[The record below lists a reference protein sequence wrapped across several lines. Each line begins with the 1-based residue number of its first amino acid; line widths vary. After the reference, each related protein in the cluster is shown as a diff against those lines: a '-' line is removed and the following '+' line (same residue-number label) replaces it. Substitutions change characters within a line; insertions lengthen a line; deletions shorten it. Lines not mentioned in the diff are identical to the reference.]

1 MTALLEVEGLTVA
14 FGGMPVVED
23 LSFTLDAGE
32 VLGIVG
38 ESGSGKSMTALALM
52 RLIPPPG
59 RLAHGRVVFDG
70 TDVATLSERA
80 MQDLRGRAISMIF
93 QEPMTSLNP
102 VFTIG
107 EQIME
112 TLRVHERIDR
122 AAARRRTVELLELVE
137 MPAAARRLDDYP
149 HQLSG
154 GMRQRVM
161 IAIALAC
168 RPKVLVA
175 DEPTTA
181 LDVTIQAQILD
192 LLRGLRRELGM
203 AVILI
208 THDLGVV
215 AEFADRVMVMYAGR
229 VVERAPAELLFERP
243 LHPYTEGLLASI
255 PRLDGPIVRL
265 QAISGSV
272 PPPYAMPP
280 GCRFAPR
287 CPHVRDA
294 CNERLPE
301 TLRIGA
307 SAVACIR
314 DSGYRHDAAGATAAE
329 IPAGSGP

>member
-1 MTALLEVEGLTVA
+1 MAALLSVSDLTIA
-14 FGGMPVVED
+14 FGGTPVVEEM
-23 LSFTLDAGE
+23 SFTLDPGE

-38 ESGSGKSMTALALM
+38 ESGSGKSMTALALL

-59 RLAHGRVVFDG
+59 RVAGGRIEFDG
-70 TDVATLSERA
+70 IDVMAQPEAA
-80 MQDLRGRAISMIF
+80 MQDLRGRAMSMIF

-107 EQIME
+107 EQIEE
-112 TLRVHERIDR
+112 TLRVHERLDR
-122 AAARRRTVELLELVE
+122 AATRRRAVELLELVE
-137 MPAAARRLDDYP
+137 IPAAARRLGDYP

-168 RPKVLVA
+168 RPKVLIA

-192 LLRGLRRELGM
+192 LLRGLRKELGM

-229 VVERAPAELLFERP
+229 VVEHAPAATLFATPR
-243 LHPYTEGLLASI
+243 HPYTEGLLASI

-265 QAISGSV
+265 NAITGMV
-272 PPPYAMPP
+272 PSPHAMPP

-287 CPHVRDA
+287 CPHAREA
-294 CNERLPE
+294 CAA
-301 TLRIGA
+301 RIPTTTDLGDGH
-307 SAVACIR
+307 SVACIR
-314 DSGYRHDAAGATAAE
+314 ETGYRQTEAV
-329 IPAGSGP
+329 S

>member
-1 MTALLEVEGLTVA
+1 
-14 FGGMPVVED
+14 
-23 LSFTLDAGE
+23 
-32 VLGIVG
+32 
-38 ESGSGKSMTALALM
+38 MTALALM

-59 RLAHGRVVFDG
+59 RMTRGRIVFDG
-70 TDVATLSERA
+70 QDVGALSERA

-102 VFTIG
+102 VFNIG

-112 TLRVHERIDR
+112 TLRVHERLDR
-122 AAARRRTVELLELVE
+122 AAARRRTIELLELVE
-137 MPAAARRLDDYP
+137 MPAAAKRLDDYP

-168 RPKVLVA
+168 RPKILIA

-215 AEFADRVMVMYAGR
+215 AEFADRVLVMYAGR
-229 VVERAPAELLFERP
+229 VVESAAAEPLFERP

-265 QAISGSV
+265 QAISGMV
-272 PPPYAMPP
+272 PAPYAMPP

-287 CPHVRDA
+287 CPHAQPA
-294 CNERLPE
+294 CEERIPE
-301 TLRIGA
+301 TLRVEGRD
-307 SAVACIR
+307 VACIR
-314 DSGYRHDAAGATAAE
+314 HSGYRHLEAAQ
-329 IPAGSGP
+329 

>member
-1 MTALLEVEGLTVA
+1 MAALLSVSNLTIA
-14 FGGMPVVED
+14 FGGTPVVED
-23 LSFTLDAGE
+23 MSFTLDPGE

-38 ESGSGKSMTALALM
+38 ESGSGKSMTALALL

-59 RLAHGRVVFDG
+59 RVTHGRIEFDG
-70 TDVATLSERA
+70 IDVLAQPEAA
-80 MQDLRGRAISMIF
+80 MQDLRGRAMSMIF

-107 EQIME
+107 EQIEE
-112 TLRVHERIDR
+112 TLRVHERLDR
-122 AAARRRTVELLELVE
+122 AATRRRAVELLELVE
-137 MPAAARRLDDYP
+137 IPAAARRLGDYP

-168 RPKVLVA
+168 RPKVLIA

-192 LLRGLRRELGM
+192 LLRGLRKELGM

-229 VVERAPAELLFERP
+229 VVENAPAAALFATPR
-243 LHPYTEGLLASI
+243 HPYAEGLLASI
-255 PRLDGPIVRL
+255 PRLDGPIQRL
-265 QAISGSV
+265 NAITGMV
-272 PPPYAMPP
+272 PSPHAMPP

-287 CPHVRDA
+287 CPHARDA
-294 CNERLPE
+294 CAERIPATTDLGGG
-301 TLRIGA
+301 R
-307 SAVACIR
+307 SVACIR
-314 DSGYRHDAAGATAAE
+314 ETGYRQTEAV
-329 IPAGSGP
+329 S

>member
-1 MTALLEVEGLTVA
+1 MALLEVDGLTVA
-14 FGGMPVVED
+14 FAGMPVVED
-23 LSFTLDAGE
+23 LSFTLGAGE

-38 ESGSGKSMTALALM
+38 ESGSGKSMTALALL
-52 RLIPPPG
+52 RLVPPPG
-59 RLAHGRVVFDG
+59 RLTRGRIVFDG
-70 TDVATLSERA
+70 ADIAALSERA

-112 TLRVHERIDR
+112 TLRVHERLDR
-122 AAARRRTVELLELVE
+122 AAARRRTIELLELVE
-137 MPAAARRLDDYP
+137 MPAAAKRLEDYP

-168 RPKVLVA
+168 RPKVLIA

-192 LLRGLRRELGM
+192 LLRTLRRELGM

-215 AEFADRVMVMYAGR
+215 AEFADRVLVMYAGR
-229 VVERAPAELLFERP
+229 VVEAARAEALFERP

-255 PRLDGPIVRL
+255 PRIDGPIARL
-265 QAISGSV
+265 QAITGMV
-272 PPPYAMPP
+272 PAPHAMPP

-287 CPHVRDA
+287 CPYAQAA
-294 CNERLPE
+294 CDERIPA
-301 TLRIGA
+301 TLRVEGHD
-307 SAVACIR
+307 VACIR
-314 DSGYRHDAAGATAAE
+314 HSGYRHQAEPAPREAAK
-329 IPAGSGP
+329 

>member
-1 MTALLEVEGLTVA
+1 MAALLSVSDLTIA
-14 FGGMPVVED
+14 FGGMPVVEEM
-23 LSFTLDAGE
+23 SFTLDAGE

-59 RLAHGRVVFDG
+59 RVTQGRISFDG
-70 TDVATLSERA
+70 IDVLAQPEKA
-80 MQDLRGRAISMIF
+80 MQDLRGRALSMIF
-93 QEPMTSLNP
+93 QEPMSSLNP

-107 EQIME
+107 EQIEE
-112 TLRVHERIDR
+112 TLRVHERFDR
-122 AAARRRTVELLELVE
+122 AAARRRAVELLELVE
-137 MPAAARRLDDYP
+137 IPAAARRLGDYP

-168 RPKVLVA
+168 RPKVLIA

-203 AVILI
+203 AVIMI

-229 VVERAPAELLFERP
+229 VVETAPAATLFASPR
-243 LHPYTEGLLASI
+243 HPYTEGLLASI
-255 PRLDGPIVRL
+255 PRLDGPIARL
-265 QAISGSV
+265 NAISGMV
-272 PPPYAMPP
+272 PSPHAMPP

-287 CPHVRDA
+287 CPHARPA
-294 CNERLPE
+294 CDERLPA
-301 TLRIGA
+301 TMALAADHRA
-307 SAVACIR
+307 ACIR
-314 DSGYRHDAAGATAAE
+314 LTDYRHAGGAA
-329 IPAGSGP
+329 

>member
-1 MTALLEVEGLTVA
+1 MALLAVEGLTVA

-23 LSFTLDAGE
+23 LSFALDAGD

-59 RLAHGRVVFDG
+59 RLTRGRIMFD
-70 TDVATLSERA
+70 DVDISTLSEKA

-102 VFTIG
+102 VFPIG

-112 TLRVHERIDR
+112 TLRVHERLDR
-122 AAARRRTVELLELVE
+122 TAARRRATALLELVE
-137 MPAAARRLDDYP
+137 MPAAAKRLDDYP

-168 RPKVLVA
+168 RPKILIA

-215 AEFADRVMVMYAGR
+215 AEFADRVLVMYAGR
-229 VVERAPAELLFERP
+229 VVESAPAEPLFERP

-255 PRLDGPIVRL
+255 PRLDGPIARL
-265 QAISGSV
+265 QAITGMV

-287 CPHVRDA
+287 CPYAQPA
-294 CNERLPE
+294 CEERLPE
-301 TLRIGA
+301 TLHVEGRD
-307 SAVACIR
+307 VACIR
-314 DSGYRHDAAGATAAE
+314 HSGYRHLSEAAK
-329 IPAGSGP
+329 